1 MAAGSEEDLLQQ
13 LEDEDGLEYYTLLN
27 LDRSATQ
34 EEVCVC
40 VTTHAPN
47 LHPVRTDASPCI
59 GYPSR

>member
-13 LEDEDGLEYYTLLN
+13 LEEEDGLEYYTLLN

-40 VTTHAPN
+40 ACT
-47 LHPVRTDASPCI
+47 
-59 GYPSR
+59 